1 VADRVVD
8 AGGQGEAAYRLQL
21 RLLKFEQVHGRDGTG
36 VEVAVEATL
45 SAQESDTM
53 SWTRVYERSR
63 VCAGAGMNDTAS
75 AMQAA
80 MTELFAAMKT
90 DLASAK
96 DGGEIAARPD

>member
-1 VADRVVD
+1 
-8 AGGQGEAAYRLQL
+8 
-21 RLLKFEQVHGRDGTG
+21 
-36 VEVAVEATL
+36 
-45 SAQESDTM
+45 
-53 SWTRVYERSR
+53 
-63 VCAGAGMNDTAS
+63 MNDTAS